1 MLLNRLIALL
11 TALALMLGGPGAA
24 LSQTA
29 GDAGQPAAESS
40 SPAAPE
46 QEAGSERPA
55 PEQQSSDR
63 GPPEQQTIPQIP
75 PLQAQIAVSPE
86 IRSAEE
92 KLAAAEADIDRLLAR
107 VEENADNDNAL
118 VDLKLETE
126 ALSREMLELGVSLR
140 PKLTEVKARL
150 EQLGNAPGESDPPE
164 PDSVT
169 TERLQ
174 LAKERAVINTLTGRA
189 ETVSVRA
196 SETGDAITDVRRQLF
211 ADRLFNRTEI
221 GPKLLAEA
229 GQVAEEER
237 RQLSRTYGSWFSFVW
252 TFKWEALM
260 VWAFFSLLATLVFVP
275 GAYRLFGGLIHRD
288 PHEKDPPYTSRL
300 SVAFW
305 STVIPTVAMTL
316 TAVTTYLL
324 ADSLSIL
331 RRDVAPVI
339 GSLLGV
345 LVIVYFVGKL
355 ARAVLA
361 PKTPAWR
368 LVNIS
373 NGGARL
379 LFPMV
384 IALVIVNGFDYVL
397 SQISRTLGSPVVLTV
412 AQGFF
417 SVLIMAL
424 ILIAMAAVRPML
436 ARSGDAAD
444 AGERWPRVILA
455 TLLVAGVGLLATALF
470 GYVGLARFAA
480 TQIVVTGAILTT
492 MYIGYLSGKAVSE
505 PDAFAHTAV
514 GRWLEARYQLSQ
526 ISLDQ
531 AGLAAGLLINLLVLF
546 VGLPLIFLQWGFQ
559 IQDIELWFYRLMTD
573 IRIGGITISLVGI
586 FFGILLFIVGLIV
599 TRWFQH
605 WLDGSVMSRGRLDTG
620 VRNSIKTGVGY
631 LGVAIAGLIGVSAAG
646 FDLSSLA
653 LVAGALSLGIGFGL
667 QNIVSNF
674 VSGLILLAERPF
686 KVGDWVSTSTTEGF
700 VKKISV
706 RATEIETFTR
716 QSIIVPN
723 SELINSPVGNW
734 THRNKLGRVDVP
746 VGVSYDSDP
755 RQVVNILVEIA
766 GGHELVLK
774 NPEPVVHFSGFG
786 ESSLD
791 FVLKCHVADVL
802 SGIGVRTEL
811 SLRVFERFK
820 AENIEIPFPQRDLNI
835 KLGENGEALATLVE
849 KTAAPTS
856 KPPSRPKRVSKAKA
870 DTFDNDADAEG
881 GDR

>member
-1 MLLNRLIALL
+1 MPSNRLIALL
-11 TALALMLGGPGAA
+11 IATVLMLGGVGTT
-24 LSQTA
+24 LSQTV
-29 GDAGQPAAESS
+29 GDAGQPGAETSG
-40 SPAAPE
+40 PATPE
-46 QEAGSERPA
+46 PGAGSQPG
-55 PEQQSSDR
+55 PGQQTS
-63 GPPEQQTIPQIP
+63 GQGVVEQQTSSQPPQP
-75 PLQAQIAVSPE
+75 ATKVSPAVQ
-86 IRSAEE
+86 SAEE
-92 KLAAAEADIDRLLAR
+92 ELAAAEADIDRLLVR

-150 EQLGNAPGESDPPE
+150 EQLGKAPGESDPPE

-169 TERLQ
+169 AERLK
-174 LAKERAVINTLTGRA
+174 LANERAAINTLTGRA

-196 SETGDAITDVRRQLF
+196 SETGDAITDMRRQLF

-221 GPKLLAEA
+221 GREMFAEA

-252 TFKWEALM
+252 AFKWEALM
-260 VWAFFSLLATLVFVP
+260 VWAFFSLLAALVFVP

-288 PHEKDPPYTSRL
+288 PYEEDAPYTSRL

-397 SQISRTLGSPVVLTV
+397 SQISQTLGSPVVLTV

-631 LGVAIAGLIGVSAAG
+631 LGVAVAGLIGVSAAG

-766 GGHELVLK
+766 GGHDLVLK

-802 SGIGVRTEL
+802 TGIGVRTEL

-820 AENIEIPFPQRDLNI
+820 AENIEIPFPQRDLNF
-835 KLGENGEALATLVE
+835 KFGGNDDALATLVE
-849 KTAAPTS
+849 KPAAP
-856 KPPSRPKRVSKAKA
+856 KRKAPSRPKRVSRAKA
-870 DTFDNDADAEG
+870 DTFNDDADAEG

>member
-1 MLLNRLIALL
+1 M
-11 TALALMLGGPGAA
+11 
-24 LSQTA
+24 
-29 GDAGQPAAESS
+29 
-40 SPAAPE
+40 SPAV
-46 QEAGSERPA
+46 Q
-55 PEQQSSDR
+55 
-63 GPPEQQTIPQIP
+63 
-75 PLQAQIAVSPE
+75 
-86 IRSAEE
+86 SAEE
-92 KLAAAEADIDRLLAR
+92 KLAAAEADINRLLAR
-107 VEENADNDNAL
+107 VEENADDDNAL

-150 EQLGNAPGESDPPE
+150 EQLGKAPGESDPPE
-164 PDSVT
+164 PDSMT
-169 TERLQ
+169 AERLK
-174 LAKERAVINTLTGRA
+174 LANERAAINTLTGRA

-196 SETGDAITDVRRQLF
+196 SETGDAITDMRRQLF

-221 GPKLLAEA
+221 GSELFAEA
-229 GQVAEEER
+229 GKVAEEER
-237 RQLSRTYGSWFSFVW
+237 RQLSRTYGSWFSFIW
-252 TFKWEALM
+252 AFKWEALM

-288 PHEKDPPYTSRL
+288 PYEEDPPYTSRL

-397 SQISRTLGSPVVLTV
+397 SQISQTLGSPVVLTV

-755 RQVVNILVEIA
+755 RQVVSILVEIA
-766 GGHELVLK
+766 GGHDLVLK

-802 SGIGVRTEL
+802 TGIGVRTEL

-820 AENIEIPFPQRDLNI
+820 AENIEIPFPQRDLNF

-849 KTAAPTS
+849 KTAAPAR
-856 KPPSRPKRVSKAKA
+856 KPPSRPKRVSRAKA
-870 DTFDNDADAEG
+870 DTFDNDADAAG